1 MKSRPAGFLGGF
13 SDLRLMLK
21 AAAYCMCVCV
31 CAHGVIVYVGNRFS
45 SMESVRTD
53 CDGKLVHAYNLN
65 NTSKHMSTIRVLSM
79 THHSTILGKIRR
91 S

>member
-1 MKSRPAGFLGGF
+1 
-13 SDLRLMLK
+13 MLK
-21 AAAYCMCVCV
+21 AAAYCMCV

-65 NTSKHMSTIRVLSM
+65 NTSKHMSTIQVPSM
-79 THHSTILGKIRR
+79 THRSTILGKIRR